1 MKPIDI
7 EILGKKYH
15 LRSDNPEK
23 IRQYARYINEHL
35 EELYH
40 KFNTVDQHKLF
51 VLYLLQLTEK
61 YFDEKEQNEKLSKQ
75 SEDFKALLDK
85 IEI

>member
-1 MKPIDI
+1 
-7 EILGKKYH
+7 LGKKYH

-23 IRQYARYINEHL
+23 IRQYAEHINKHL
-35 EELYH
+35 EELNQ

-61 YFDEKEQNEKLSKQ
+61 YFDEKEENEKLSKQ
-75 SEDFKALLDK
+75 SEEMKALLEN